1 MNYKMMLRVVAEEYN
16 TTPKEVEDG
25 IKEAIKAAGYD
36 MSPQLFIALCAA
48 KVKGEISNSNTK

>member
-1 MNYKMMLRVVAEEYN
+1 MNYKMMLQLVANEHK
-16 TTPKEVEDG
+16 TTPEEVEKE

-48 KVKGEISNSNTK
+48 KVKGEMSKEK